1 MSRRNS
7 VRVIGGDHSFNPI
20 LARDLLRLEI
30 GDQDWVVDKLIPIE
44 GITVIS
50 GAPKSYKSWIA
61 LHIALCISEGKDVF
75 GKYPTKK
82 SDVLIIDEENNR
94 RIIKQRLEKL
104 NSPTDSE
111 IRFVTQENLSIE
123 DSDHRKAIKKLCVE
137 SDTQVIILDS
147 LIRIHRADEN
157 SAGEMAE
164 VFAGIKELASEGR
177 TVIVLHHERK
187 ETGYKSSAQMRM
199 RGSSDIS
206 AAVDSH
212 LSVRKDPADQTKM
225 LVEQAQLRCAPPEEP
240 FEVQLEET
248 DDKISFQYIGSTEV
262 TKKETALEKSIT
274 AVRLLLEKHPEG
286 LLHKEIVDTLQKS
299 DGLGVKNVRNAIKE
313 LKEDDLLQEMAGDK
327 GNEKVL
333 KLIAI
338 E

>member
-1 MSRRNS
+1 MELGS
-7 VRVIGGDHSFNPI
+7 HSFNPI
-20 LARDLLRLEI
+20 LARDLLKLEI

-61 LHIALCISEGKDVF
+61 LHMALCISEGKEVF

-82 SDVLIIDEENNR
+82 LDVLVVDEENNR

-104 NSPTDSE
+104 GSPADSE
-111 IRFVTQENLSIE
+111 IRFITQENLVIG
-123 DSDHRKAIKKLCVE
+123 DSNHRDAIKKLCVE

-157 SAGEMAE
+157 SAGEMAD
-164 VFAGIKELASEGR
+164 VFSGIKELASEGR

-212 LSVRKDPADQTKM
+212 LSVRKDPADQTKI

-248 DDKISFQYIGSTEV
+248 DDKISFQFIGSTEV
-262 TKKETALEKSIT
+262 TKKETALEKSIA

-286 LLHKEIVDTLQKS
+286 LLHKEIVDTLQES
-299 DGLGVKNVRNAIKE
+299 DGLGIKNVRNAIRE
-313 LKEDDLLQEMAGDK
+313 LKEDDILQELAGEK

-333 KLIAI
+333 KLAVT